1 MSGPPGTAESAL
13 RLSVP
18 SEGIRAGEV
27 ILRFPSLDDVDA
39 ILPAFTDPELREAGN
54 LPAFGRDELVASV
67 QELPMLAEQ
76 GRLMALAAVDA
87 RTGEVVGGATLHH
100 LDAERRIVEIGYFVL
115 THARRRG
122 FATTIARLL
131 AEHAFSLGI
140 ERVAAYVNV
149 GNTASER
156 VLDRAGFTREGV
168 VRSMPKPDGRRV
180 DKTLYSLLPG
190 DR

>member
-1 MSGPPGTAESAL
+1 M

-18 SEGIRAGEV
+18 PDGLRSGDV
-27 ILRFPSLDDVDA
+27 ILRFPSLEDVDA

-54 LPAFGRDELVASV
+54 LPAFDREGLIASL
-67 QELPMLAEQ
+67 QELPVLAER
-76 GRLMALAAVDA
+76 GRLLALAAVDA
-87 RTGEVVGGATLHH
+87 QTGEVVGGGTLHH
-100 LDAERRIVEIGYFVL
+100 LDAERKIIEIGYFVL
-115 THARRRG
+115 PHARRRG
-122 FATTIARLL
+122 VATTIARML

-156 VLDRAGFTREGV
+156 VADRAGFTREGV
-168 VRSMPKPDGRRV
+168 VRSMPKPDHRRI

-190 DR
+190 E